1 VTASS
6 KTFVASQA
14 HRLSQN
20 EGRIPAN
27 ANVEKVKANIK
38 MMTVFLIGIP
48 MPWMAR
54 LLL

>member
-27 ANVEKVKANIK
+27 ANVEKVKANAR
-38 MMTVFLIGIP
+38 TTPVFFIDVP
-48 MPWMAR
+48 VNWTAM
-54 LLL
+54 LLF